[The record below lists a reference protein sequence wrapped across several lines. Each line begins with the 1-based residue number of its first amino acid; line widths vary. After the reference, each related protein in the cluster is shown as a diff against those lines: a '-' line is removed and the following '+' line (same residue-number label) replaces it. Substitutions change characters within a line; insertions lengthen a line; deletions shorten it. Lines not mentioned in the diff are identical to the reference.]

1 MTSTLQ
7 KHSLTPKTATSV
19 ECWQSVPVI
28 VNGIASY
35 NFYYANNKQ
44 Y

>member
-1 MTSTLQ
+1 MINGLK
-7 KHSLTPKTATSV
+7 KHSLTPKTSIPV
-19 ECWQSVPVI
+19 ECWQAVPVI
-28 VNGIASY
+28 VNGITSY